1 MVFDRLASE
10 RPRAPGII
18 HLTFCFICDTLFHIM
33 IKHWEEFTIGPKD
46 VLTELHV
53 SLNRKGEIL
62 IGANAF
68 ERLGRPGQAVLL
80 IDKVN
85 NLIGIAPASKIKKHA
100 YPLLQKSGGRH
111 RVIRANRFI
120 RHQQIQVSRTVAF
133 HTAEI
138 DEDGILVLDIK
149 ATRVIGRSKA

>member
-1 MVFDRLASE
+1 
-10 RPRAPGII
+10 
-18 HLTFCFICDTLFHIM
+18 M

-46 VLTELHV
+46 VSSELHV

-68 ERLGRPGQAVLL
+68 EKLGRPGQAVLL
-80 IDKVN
+80 FDRVN
-85 NLIGIAPASKIKKHA
+85 RLIGISPASKITKHA

-120 RHQQIQVSRTVAF
+120 RHHQIQVPRTVAF

-138 DEDGILVLDIK
+138 DEDSVLVLDIK
-149 ATRVIGRSKA
+149 ATRVIGKAKA